1 MILAIDVQYL
11 GDTGFV
17 SAVSFNNWGTKEPED
32 IYETSLNGIEEYEPG
47 SFYKRELPCI
57 LKLLDDNSL
66 FPEVIVVDG
75 YVTLNEQGKAG
86 LGMHLY
92 RALEGKSKVIGVA
105 KKAYSGI
112 GDQSKIFRGE
122 SKNPLYVTSIGVE
135 IEEAKIKI
143 LEMHGGNRFP
153 VLLKLVD
160 RLCREKANNA
170 MQCKGWPYV
179 PIQACY

>member
-1 MILAIDVQYL
+1 MILAVDVQYL
-11 GDTGFV
+11 GDQGFV
-17 SAVSFNNWGTKEPED
+17 SAVSFNKWGAREPD
-32 IYETSLNGIEEYEPG
+32 DVYETSLNGIEEYEPG

-75 YVTLNEQGKAG
+75 YVTLNQQGKAG

-92 RALEGKSKVIGVA
+92 RALEGNSKVIGVA
-105 KKAYSGI
+105 KKSYSGI

-122 SKNPLYVTSIGVE
+122 SKNPLFVTSVGVE
-135 IEEAKIKI
+135 IEEAKSNIM
-143 LEMHGGNRFP
+143 EMHGDNRFP

-160 RLCREKANNA
+160 RLCREKANRA
-170 MQCKGWPYV
+170 TEGL
-179 PIQACY
+179 